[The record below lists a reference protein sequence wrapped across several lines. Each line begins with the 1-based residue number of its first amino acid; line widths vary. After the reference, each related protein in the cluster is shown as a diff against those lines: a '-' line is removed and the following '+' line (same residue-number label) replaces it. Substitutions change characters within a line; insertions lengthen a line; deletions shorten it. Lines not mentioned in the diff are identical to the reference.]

1 MPTAYPVPTQMVQ
14 QLWDRFT
21 AWVMRSYPIRD
32 SPLNIRPAMVF
43 ATALWVLMLGVLGMA
58 PLPELPVNDKA
69 LHFFGMG
76 FATFLVYFVIEAPE
90 GPGRRVWYIRQAP
103 LILTLF
109 LSFFVG
115 GVISEFVQ
123 ATLPWKTF
131 QSLDI
136 LSNLVGSSVFL
147 YLAHLAHN
155 RHLRKQEISSLYEPL
170 SAGGVG
176 RYRDA
181 QGREH
186 AFDVPSS
193 SGGGSG
199 SGGGHTPRGVSY
211 ANAGAGGDEWRGQR
225 GTGTIWDEESESE
238 SVGGGSVET
247 ERAGGQRWVAVPV
260 FKIDDEDEETQGRV
274 QL

>member
-1 MPTAYPVPTQMVQ
+1 
-14 QLWDRFT
+14 
-21 AWVMRSYPIRD
+21 
-32 SPLNIRPAMVF
+32 
-43 ATALWVLMLGVLGMA
+43 MA
-58 PLPELPVNDKA
+58 HK
-69 LHFFGMG
+69 
-76 FATFLVYFVIEAPE
+76 
-90 GPGRRVWYIRQAP
+90 
-103 LILTLF
+103 
-109 LSFFVG
+109 
-115 GVISEFVQ
+115 
-123 ATLPWKTF
+123 
-131 QSLDI
+131 
-136 LSNLVGSSVFL
+136 
-147 YLAHLAHN
+147 

-193 SGGGSG
+193 SGGG

-247 ERAGGQRWVAVPV
+247 ERAGGQRWVAAPV

>member
-1 MPTAYPVPTQMVQ
+1 M
-14 QLWDRFT
+14 
-21 AWVMRSYPIRD
+21 
-32 SPLNIRPAMVF
+32 
-43 ATALWVLMLGVLGMA
+43 
-58 PLPELPVNDKA
+58 
-69 LHFFGMG
+69 
-76 FATFLVYFVIEAPE
+76 
-90 GPGRRVWYIRQAP
+90 
-103 LILTLF
+103 
-109 LSFFVG
+109 G

-123 ATLPWKTF
+123 ATLPASLFFCPSPLTNPGTQWKTF

-136 LSNLVGSSVFL
+136 LSNLFGSSVFL
-147 YLAHLAHN
+147 YLAHLAHK

-186 AFDVPSS
+186 AFDMPSS
-193 SGGGSG
+193 SGGGS
-199 SGGGHTPRGVSY
+199 SRGGGGRTPRGVSY
-211 ANAGAGGDEWRGQR
+211 ANAGAGGDEWREQR

-238 SVGGGSVET
+238 SVEGGSAET
-247 ERAGGQRWVAVPV
+247 ERAGGQAWVPAPV

>member
-1 MPTAYPVPTQMVQ
+1 MPTAYPVPTQMLQ

-43 ATALWVLMLGVLGMA
+43 ATALWVIMLGILGMA

-76 FATFLVYFVIEAPE
+76 FATFLIYFVIEAPE

-109 LSFFVG
+109 LSFF
-115 GVISEFVQ
+115 
-123 ATLPWKTF
+123 WKTF

-136 LSNLVGSSVFL
+136 LANLIGSSVFL
-147 YLAHLAHN
+147 YLAHLAHK

-199 SGGGHTPRGVSY
+199 SGGGRTPRGVSY

-225 GTGTIWDEESESE
+225 GRGTIWDEESESE
-238 SVGGGSVET
+238 SVGRGSVET
-247 ERAGGQRWVAVPV
+247 ERAGGQKWLAAPV
-260 FKIDDEDEETQGRV
+260 FKIDDEDEETEGRV